1 MRQFLISISDSISF
15 GPDDLFISYCRFSE
29 SSLERKKTAL
39 RYDPEQSPIN
49 ILLSDQ
55 PLNSNIAMPYGGSG

>member
-15 GPDDLFISYCRFSE
+15 GPDDLFISYYRFSE

-39 RYDPEQSPIN
+39 RYPEQSRIN